1 MLNVDK
7 IKSVICDVIEKKRTV
22 PSRCPCTADAV
33 PLLRRVSD
41 RNKRRLS
48 RFLSRINSGRYSAS
62 EAGKCIDEEPE
73 VPEIPENET
82 DHNKPRRQDAKK
94 YKKRS
99 SLVPES
105 SYEAS
110 STDVDAGLSTL
121 DISIDTCKLEE
132 EGLDEIDAELRD
144 KRGRQPQLPQWKDQK
159 CLSIADA
166 DSADSKFFTACLP
179 TQ

>member
-1 MLNVDK
+1 M
-7 IKSVICDVIEKKRTV
+7 ICDVIEKKRTI
-22 PSRCPCTADAV
+22 PSRCPCTVEAV

-62 EAGKCIDEEPE
+62 EAGKCIDEELE
-73 VPEIPENET
+73 VPEIPEIET

-105 SYEAS
+105 PDDAG

-121 DISIDTCKLEE
+121 DISVDTCEQE
-132 EGLDEIDAELRD
+132 VESLDEVDAELRD
-144 KRGRQPQLPQWKDQK
+144 KRGRQPLVPQWKDQA
-159 CLSIADA
+159 CLSIAEA
-166 DSADSKFFTACLP
+166 DGTDTKFFTACLP